1 MSSETLPILITI
13 PEEEDTKGLFSR
25 EEPLVKQIPE
35 DTLKENLRS
44 LSQSVT
50 AVFDDLQS
58 VGGYTL
64 DEIQLQVEISAS
76 GGVQLIGSAEAGG
89 KGAITLTFRSTN
101 DVQS

>member
-1 MSSETLPILITI
+1 MPSETLPILVTI

-25 EEPLVKQIPE
+25 EEPLVKQIPK
-35 DTLKENLRS
+35 DTLRENLQS

-50 AVFDDLQS
+50 AVFDDLQA
-58 VGGYTL
+58 VGDYTL

-76 GGVQLIGSAEAGG
+76 GGVQIIGSAKAGG